1 MSQLIKITTIP
12 IKIAVNVEKGRFE
25 KVEQPFPDHQRAQRV
40 QQVQQ
45 EQIETQQQTYSPKA
59 MQVKKDSYVPTSTI
73 QATIPLEFATIDNV
87 LNMRVGNGEGKF
99 SDAIAIPAAKV
110 KQERVTSQNSTQMA
124 YVPSPSNEIKWQ
136 PSALDLQIDMNINDP
151 TMKYIPGSISF
162 EVEQYPSVQ
171 IEYLGGPQYVP
182 PSSDPNYK
190 GNK

>member
-25 KVEQPFPDHQRAQRV
+25 KVEQPFPERQHQRV
-40 QQVQQ
+40 QQVNQ
-45 EQIETQQQTYSPKA
+45 EQIETQQQTYSPKTT
-59 MQVKKDSYVPTSTI
+59 QVKKDAYVPTNTI

-87 LNMRVGNGEGKF
+87 LNMRIGNGEGKF
-99 SDAIAIPAAKV
+99 SDAIAIPAAQV
-110 KQERVTSQNSTQMA
+110 KQARVTSETSQQVA

-151 TMKYIPGSISF
+151 TMKYVPGSISF

-171 IEYLGGPQYVP
+171 IEYLGGPHYVP
-182 PSSDPNYK
+182 ASADPNFK
-190 GNK
+190 GDK